1 MLNRGCIIITNSRKI
16 MNHCYRAL
24 TGLLYLS
31 VLVPLQAGAQ
41 AANKDIIIETAHTAL
56 VLRHGKDQH
65 LFQEYFGKRLARAS
79 DYVALPTSPHQ
90 AYISA
95 GMGDVFTPAVRM
107 VHTDGNP
114 SLDLNFVKVS
124 RSKPLEDVTSTVIEL
139 KDPKYPVTVEL
150 HYEAYYKEDIL
161 KAWTVITHQEKTAV
175 KLSRFA
181 SAMIHF
187 DASHYWL
194 TQFHGDWASEMK
206 MQSSELTSG
215 IKVIDSKLGT
225 RADMYTSPVFFL
237 SLNKPSSETTGDVVA
252 GTLAWTGN
260 FQFLF
265 EVDELNSLRVSA
277 GINPYASDYTLAP
290 GKKFTTPAFIFTYSD
305 QGKGAASRNLHD
317 WARRYDLLDGGKPRL
332 TLLNNWESTYF
343 NFDENKLV
351 SLFDG
356 ARNLGVDLF
365 LLDDGWFGN
374 KYPRDNDH
382 AGLGDWQVNKKKLPG
397 GIAHLVSE
405 ANARGLKFGI
415 WVEPEMVNPKSELY
429 EKHPD
434 WILRLPNRPESYYR
448 NQLVLDLT
456 NPKVQDFVYETV
468 YGLFKDNPGLAYVK
482 WDCNRMMTNTYS
494 PYLGADQ
501 SNLYIDYVKGL
512 YSVLQ
517 RIREKL
523 PHIPMMLCSGGGG
536 RTDYGA
542 LQYFT
547 EFWPS
552 DNTDAFERVFIQ
564 WGYSYFFPA
573 LAVCNH
579 ITSWGK
585 ESLKFR
591 TDVAMMGKLGY
602 DIRVGDMSPEELS
615 FSHDAVALY
624 DKLSPVIWQGDLYRV
639 ISPYKENRA
648 VVMYVAKKKDKAV
661 LFDYNLHT
669 RYKEIFDRVPLQGLD
684 ATRNYRVQEVNLYP
698 GTKSQLPE
706 NGKVFSGTYLMTV
719 GLNLSPKVSPLTS
732 QVIELTA
739 Q

>member
-1 MLNRGCIIITNSRKI
+1 MRN
-16 MNHCYRAL
+16 CYTWL
-24 TGLLYLS
+24 IGLLCVAPLS
-31 VLVPLQAGAQ
+31 AGAQ
-41 AANKDIIIETAHTAL
+41 ATPDIVIETLHTAL
-56 VLRHGKDQH
+56 VLREGKDH
-65 LFQEYFGKRLARAS
+65 HVFQQYFGKKLDHAS
-79 DYVALPTSPHQ
+79 AYAALPTGSHQ

-107 VHTDGNP
+107 VHVDGNP
-114 SLDLNFVKVS
+114 SLDLQYAGVANS
-124 RSKPLEDVTSTVIEL
+124 RPSADVTATVVTL
-139 KDPKYPVTVEL
+139 KDPEYPVTVEL
-150 HYEAYYKEDIL
+150 HYEAYYKEDVL
-161 KAWTVITHQEKTAV
+161 KAWTVITQNEKKAV
-175 KLSRFA
+175 KVSRYA

-187 DASHYWL
+187 TAPHYWL
-194 TQFHGDWASEMK
+194 SQFHGDWASEMK
-206 MQSSELTSG
+206 MQTSELTAG

-225 RADMYTSPVFFL
+225 RADMYSSPVFL
-237 SLNKPSSETTGDVVA
+237 LALDKPATETTGEVIA

-260 FQFLF
+260 YQFLF
-265 EVDELNSLRVSA
+265 EVDQLHGLRLSA

-290 GKKFTTPAFIFTYSD
+290 GEKFTTPAFIFTYSD
-305 QGKGAASRNLHD
+305 QGTGQASRDLHD
-317 WARRYDLLDGGKPRL
+317 WARSYDILDGKSPRL

-343 NFDENKLV
+343 KFDEQKLV

-356 ARNLGVDLF
+356 AKNLGVDMF

-374 KYPRDNDH
+374 KYARDNDH
-382 AGLGDWQVNKKKLPG
+382 AGLGDWQVNRKKLPG
-397 GIAHLVSE
+397 GIGHLVSE
-405 ANARGLKFGI
+405 AGARGLKFGI

-456 NPKVQDFVYETV
+456 NPRVQDFVYQTV
-468 YGLFKDNPGLAYVK
+468 YGLFRDNPSLAYIK

-501 SNLYIDYVKGL
+501 SNLYVDYVKGL
-512 YSVLQ
+512 YSVLK

-523 PHIPMMLCSGGGG
+523 PHVPMMLCSGGGG

-542 LQYFT
+542 LPYFT
-547 EFWPS
+547 EFWAS

-564 WGYSYFFPA
+564 WGYSYFFPS

-591 TDVAMMGKLGY
+591 TDVAMMGKMGY
-602 DIRVGDMSPEELS
+602 DIRVADMSPEELA

-624 DKLSPVIWQGDLYRV
+624 KKLSPVIWQGDLYRL
-639 ISPYKENRA
+639 ISPYQENRA
-648 VVMYVAKKKDKAV
+648 VLMYVGKRKDTAV
-661 LFDYNLHT
+661 VFDYNLHT
-669 RYKEIFDRVPLQGLD
+669 RYKETFDKVLLGGLD
-684 ATRNYRVQEVNLYP
+684 AARHYRVREVNLFP
-698 GTKSQLPE
+698 GTKSKLPE
-706 NGKVFSGTYLMTV
+706 NGKVFSGDYLMTV
-719 GLNLSPKVSPLTS
+719 GLDLSDKAQPLTS

-739 Q
+739 E